1 VFEYSFSVPT
11 TRTLQFYMGSDTP
24 SGTITFTLPI
34 GSTSGNL
41 SFVWGANVDGKWT
54 MLAVEGIPMTGTF
67 QFKIGNTLC
76 P

>member
-1 VFEYSFSVPT
+1 
-11 TRTLQFYMGSDTP
+11 MGST
-24 SGTITFTLPI
+24 STTSAITFTIAI

-41 SFVWGANVDGKWT
+41 SFVWGADTSGKWT
-54 MLAVEGIPMTGTF
+54 MLAVEGIVMTGTF